1 MLSDFERKLR
11 QIMTND
17 RIAGRKLD
25 LDLLAQRTG
34 HGKQEIKNTIEKL
47 NGIPYSQGGLGR

>member
-34 HGKQEIKNTIEKL
+34 HGKQEIVNTIEKL